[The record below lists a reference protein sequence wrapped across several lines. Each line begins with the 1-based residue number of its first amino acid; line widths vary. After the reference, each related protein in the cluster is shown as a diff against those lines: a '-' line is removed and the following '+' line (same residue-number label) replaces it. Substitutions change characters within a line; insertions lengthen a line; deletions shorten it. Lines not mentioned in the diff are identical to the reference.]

1 MHFFHL
7 FFDIVSTMP
16 HGKRGAQHTGP
27 LLDEGRF
34 GRGRG
39 EESTASDVMEKVPSL
54 ATLKPLGHPA

>member
-1 MHFFHL
+1 
-7 FFDIVSTMP
+7 MP